1 MTTETRS
8 LYSQLPAIDRLL
20 RDSSFLSLRDT
31 YGHTRVVELLRQMLD
46 EAREVIRDSQTL
58 PAWCENWAQEV
69 DARLTKEAQSA
80 LRPVINLTGTVL
92 HTNLG
97 RALQA
102 EAAVEA
108 VTKAMRSPVT
118 LEYDL
123 DDAGRGHRDRA
134 LAQLLCRITGA
145 EDACIV
151 NNNAA
156 AVLLMLAATAS
167 GKEVVVSRGELVEIG
182 GAFRIPDVMRQAGC
196 TLHEVGT
203 TNRTHANDYRQAV
216 NENTAL
222 LMKVHTSNYS
232 IQGFTKAIDEAELV
246 ALGKELDV
254 PVVTDLGS
262 GSLVD
267 LSQYGLPK
275 EPMPQ
280 ELIAAGVSL
289 VSFSGDKL
297 LGGPQAGIIVG
308 KKEMIARLQS
318 HPLKRALR
326 ADKMTLAALE
336 ATLRLYLHP
345 EALSE
350 KLPTLR
356 LLTRSAEVIQIQ
368 AQRLQAPLAAHYGA
382 EFAVQVMPCLSQ
394 IGSGS
399 LPVDRLPSAALTFT
413 PHDGRGSHLESL
425 AARWQRKILDTLAT
439 YHEQHRDEPGPGR
452 ERLRR
457 MALPMEDDALVLLL
471 IEKMRESGDI
481 HSHHGWLHLPDH
493 KAGFSEEQQ
502 AIWQKAEPLFGDE
515 PWWVRDLAKET
526 GTDEQAMRLTLRQ
539 AAQQGIITAIVKDR
553 YYRNDRIVEFA
564 NMIRD
569 LDQECGSTCAAD
581 FRDRL
586 GVGRKLA
593 IQILE
598 YFDRI
603 GFTRRRG
610 NDHLLRD
617 ALLFPEK

>member
-20 RDSSFLSLRDT
+20 RESEFLTLRET
-31 YGHTRVVELLRQMLD
+31 HGHTRVVDLLRQLLD
-46 EAREVIRDSQTL
+46 EAREVIRDTQAL
-58 PAWCENWAQEV
+58 PAWCEDWAQEV
-69 DARLTKEAQSA
+69 NLRLDKEAQSA

-102 EAAVEA
+102 EEAVAAVA
-108 VTKAMRSPVT
+108 QAMRSPVT

-123 DDAGRGHRDRA
+123 DGAGRGHRDRA
-134 LAQLLCRITGA
+134 LAELLCRITGA

-156 AVLLMLAATAS
+156 AVLLMLAATAA

-203 TNRTHANDYRQAV
+203 TNRTHADDYRQAV

-232 IQGFTKAIDEAELV
+232 IEGFTHAVDETELV
-246 ALGKELDV
+246 QIGQALDI
-254 PVVTDLGS
+254 PVVADLGS

-280 ELIAAGVSL
+280 QLIAAGVSL

-308 KKEMIARLQS
+308 KKEMIAPLQS

-345 EALSE
+345 EALAE

-356 LLTRSAEVIQIQ
+356 LLTRRKEAIQ
-368 AQRLQAPLAAHYGA
+368 AQAEQLLAPLAAHYGA
-382 EFAVQVMPCLSQ
+382 EFAVSVQPCLSQ

-413 PHDGRGSHLESL
+413 PHDGRGSRLE
-425 AARWQRKILDTLAT
+425 ALAT
-439 YHEQHRDEPGPGR
+439 RWRELPVPIIGRIYEGRLWLDLRCLEDETR
-452 ERLRR
+452 F
-457 MALPMEDDALVLLL
+457 MEMLL
-471 IEKMRESGDI
+471 K
-481 HSHHGWLHLPDH
+481 
-493 KAGFSEEQQ
+493 
-502 AIWQKAEPLFGDE
+502 
-515 PWWVRDLAKET
+515 
-526 GTDEQAMRLTLRQ
+526 
-539 AAQQGIITAIVKDR
+539 
-553 YYRNDRIVEFA
+553 
-564 NMIRD
+564 
-569 LDQECGSTCAAD
+569 
-581 FRDRL
+581 
-586 GVGRKLA
+586 
-593 IQILE
+593 
-598 YFDRI
+598 
-603 GFTRRRG
+603 
-610 NDHLLRD
+610 
-617 ALLFPEK
+617 

>member
-1 MTTETRS
+1 MTTEIRALYTR
-8 LYSQLPAIDRLL
+8 LPAIDRLL
-20 RDSSFLSLRDT
+20 RDPAFSPLLAQH
-31 YGHTRVVELLRQMLD
+31 GHSQVVAQLRQMLD
-46 EAREVIRDSQTL
+46 EAREQISQRQTL
-58 PAWCENWAQEV
+58 PDWSHDWQHACEQ
-69 DARLTKEAQSA
+69 RLTAGQRSA
-80 LRPVINLTGTVL
+80 LRPVFNLTGTVL

-97 RALQA
+97 RAIQA
-102 EAAVEA
+102 ESAVEA
-108 VTKAMRSPVT
+108 VASAMRAPVT

-134 LAQLLCRITGA
+134 IADLLCQITGA

-167 GKEVVVSRGELVEIG
+167 GREVVVSRGELVEIG

-196 TLHEVGT
+196 QLHEVGT
-203 TNRTHANDYRQAV
+203 TNRTHAKDYRQAV
-216 NENTAL
+216 NDNTAL

-232 IQGFTKAIDEAELV
+232 IEGFTKAVDEAEL
-246 ALGKELDV
+246 AAIGRELDV
-254 PVVTDLGS
+254 PVVADLGS

-280 ELIAAGVSL
+280 EMIAAGVSL

-308 KKEMIARLQS
+308 KRALIAQLQS

-336 ATLRLYLHP
+336 ATVRLYLHP

-425 AARWQRKILDTLAT
+425 AARWRELPVPVIGRIYDGRLWLD
-439 YHEQHRDEPGPGR
+439 
-452 ERLRR
+452 LRC
-457 MALPMEDDALVLLL
+457 LE
-471 IEKMRESGDI
+471 
-481 HSHHGWLHLPDH
+481 
-493 KAGFSEEQQ
+493 
-502 AIWQKAEPLFGDE
+502 
-515 PWWVRDLAKET
+515 
-526 GTDEQAMRLTLRQ
+526 DEQR
-539 AAQQGIITAIVKDR
+539 
-553 YYRNDRIVEFA
+553 F
-564 NMIRD
+564 
-569 LDQECGSTCAAD
+569 
-581 FRDRL
+581 
-586 GVGRKLA
+586 
-593 IQILE
+593 LE
-598 YFDRI
+598 M
-603 GFTRRRG
+603 
-610 NDHLLRD
+610 LL
-617 ALLFPEK
+617 K